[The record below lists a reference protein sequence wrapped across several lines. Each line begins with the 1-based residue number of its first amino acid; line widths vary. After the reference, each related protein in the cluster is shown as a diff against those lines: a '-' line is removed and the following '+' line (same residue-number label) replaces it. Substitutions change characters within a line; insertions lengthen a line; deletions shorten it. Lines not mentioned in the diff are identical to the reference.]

1 MKINNPALF
10 AARKDKKLSA
20 MILIQREEKNEKGE
34 FSKRTYIRLCIDRRE
49 KYTEKV
55 DTIFV
60 EADTEIKV
68 ENYSSNNGN
77 SKREITQICF
87 HTDVYREES
96 HIRTFLN
103 AIKKDSDVKFRVVA
117 FNGSNFWKEKQAVS
131 HQLYGLINNRGYLLD
146 SYTGGDNLASPVR

>member
-10 AARKDKKLSA
+10 AVRKDKKLAA
-20 MILIQREEKNEKGE
+20 MLVIQRLERNEKGE
-34 FSKRTYIRLCIDRRE
+34 LAERTYIRLCIEGRE

-60 EADTEIKV
+60 EADTEIRV
-68 ENYSSNNGN
+68 DNYLPDNGN

-87 HTDVYREES
+87 HADVYREES
-96 HIRTFLN
+96 HIRSFLN

-117 FNGSNFWKEKQAVS
+117 FNGSYYWNEKQAVS
-131 HQLYGLINNRGYLLD
+131 HQLYGLIDNHGYLLD
-146 SYTGGDNLASPVR
+146 FYIGGDNTASPVR